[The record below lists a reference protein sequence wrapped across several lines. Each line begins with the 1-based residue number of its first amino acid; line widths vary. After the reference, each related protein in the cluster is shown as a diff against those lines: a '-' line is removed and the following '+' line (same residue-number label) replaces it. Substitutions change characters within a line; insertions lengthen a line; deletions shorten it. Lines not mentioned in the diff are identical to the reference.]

1 MRVDF
6 LPDGHYQQDSVTLED
21 GLRRQEMF
29 NAAVDAYIAIATQQG
44 LESRSPIEIAVA
56 AKIGS
61 DGGPLHYRCAACGV
75 ALAEKGR
82 FLWCHGCRTVPFCGE
97 QCARVSYAQHRAVC
111 GSMLTKPILVSQVVL
126 RMGIE
131 AYVMHGVTGPA
142 LAQVV
147 VRQLQ
152 AVQRSYQAARTAAS
166 AAGIIDE

>member
-1 MRVDF
+1 
-6 LPDGHYQQDSVTLED
+6 
-21 GLRRQEMF
+21 
-29 NAAVDAYIAIATQQG
+29 
-44 LESRSPIEIAVA
+44 
-56 AKIGS
+56 
-61 DGGPLHYRCAACGV
+61 
-75 ALAEKGR
+75 
-82 FLWCHGCRTVPFCGE
+82 
-97 QCARVSYAQHRAVC
+97 
-111 GSMLTKPILVSQVVL
+111 MLTKPILVSQVVL